1 MFEYKQIDEPKKNSG
16 QVKPEC
22 GVIAFLSLQSGCLPF
37 HVFDDNI
44 EDFAERGAVFENFP
58 GAVGVKVKLDE
69 RFVANGEQA
78 VPFEGRGDVVEDV
91 VLAELLTRE
100 QKLGVIFEFEHVV
113 VSFDEIG

>member
-22 GVIAFLSLQSGCLPF
+22 RVIAFLSLQSGCLPF

-78 VPFEGRGDVVEDV
+78 VPFKGRGDVVEDV